1 MPGLLFCALACLKI
15 HPVASDFGG
24 VKLEFFRDLHDKR
37 APRLESSANNHAV
50 QPLQVGNGGD
60 HPRPYVVLEKI
71 ETCLIV

>member
-1 MPGLLFCALACLKI
+1 
-15 HPVASDFGG
+15 
-24 VKLEFFRDLHDKR
+24 
-37 APRLESSANNHAV
+37 V